1 MWRHEAPE
9 EPGLNRQPT
18 MSAYSPVIKTM
29 HTAHSFG
36 PSKHAARSQATAG
49 VASRQTAARTLL
61 CCMRTN
67 SRCGLH
73 QGPPRAARTILCMPS
88 RRSSPK
94 PAKVAVAK
102 GDLAALG
109 FRVADSGPHTSK
121 TLMLQ
126 ELEALLAAV
135 PADAPIKAYRAAI
148 VEENVLAK
156 RTLATRKE
164 TASRLTALHGLDP
177 SKPLFRVLRRLW
189 AVDPAAHPQLA
200 LLNGLA
206 RDPLLM
212 ATTEQVMG
220 MAQGEQLQRSEM
232 VAAVQGFTHDRLS
245 PKVLDAVARN
255 TASSW
260 TQSGHLK
267 GKVKK
272 LRQPLNPHPVALA
285 LAVWLGYASGKRG
298 KALLSTQWATAL
310 DSSSSG
316 LLELA
321 EQAKRLGL
329 LKLSHGAGVV
339 SIDPSGL
346 DPHQRGEQP

>member
-1 MWRHEAPE
+1 MNYIKAKTYAPMNIGGSE
-9 EPGLNRQPT
+9 DGDAP
-18 MSAYSPVIKTM
+18 
-29 HTAHSFG
+29 
-36 PSKHAARSQATAG
+36 RSQAAPADARG
-49 VASRQTAARTLL
+49 QTAARTLL
-61 CCMRTN
+61 APHA
-67 SRCGLH
+67 H
-73 QGPPRAARTILCMPS
+73 QLAVRPPPGPPRPAQPLRDACPS
-88 RRSSPK
+88 FQPQA
-94 PAKVAVAK
+94 PKVADTKA
-102 GDLAALG
+102 DLAAMG

-135 PADAPIKAYRAAI
+135 PADAPAKAYRAAI
-148 VEENVLAK
+148 VEENVLGK
-156 RTLATRKE
+156 RTLSTRKE
-164 TASRLTALHGLDP
+164 TATRLTALHGLDP

-206 RDPLLM
+206 RDPLLL
-212 ATTEQVMG
+212 ATTAQVMG
-220 MAQGEQLQRSEM
+220 MTQGELLQRSEM
-232 VAAVQGFTHDRLS
+232 VAAVQGFSHDRLS

-267 GKVKK
+267 GRVKK
-272 LRQPLNPHPVALA
+272 LRQPLNPHPVSLA

-298 KALLSTQWATAL
+298 KALLTTPWATAL

-321 EQAKRLGL
+321 QQAKRLGL

-346 DPHQRGEQP
+346 DPLHGGQQS

>member
-1 MWRHEAPE
+1 
-9 EPGLNRQPT
+9 
-18 MSAYSPVIKTM
+18 
-29 HTAHSFG
+29 
-36 PSKHAARSQATAG
+36 
-49 VASRQTAARTLL
+49 
-61 CCMRTN
+61 
-67 SRCGLH
+67 
-73 QGPPRAARTILCMPS
+73 MPA
-88 RRSSPK
+88 RRSNPK
-94 PAKVAVAK
+94 PPKTADPK
-102 GDLAALG
+102 GDLTAQG

-126 ELEALLAAV
+126 ELETLLAAV
-135 PADAPIKAYRAAI
+135 PADAPAKTYRAAI
-148 VEENVLAK
+148 VEGNVLGK
-156 RTLATRKE
+156 RTLSTRKE

-177 SKPLFRVLRRLW
+177 TKPLFRVLRRLW
-189 AVDPAAHPQLA
+189 DVDPTAHPQLA

-212 ATTEQVMG
+212 ATREEVMG
-220 MAQGEQLQRSEM
+220 MALGQVLRRSEM
-232 VAAVQGFTHDRLS
+232 VAAVQGFSHDRLS

-267 GKVKK
+267 GRVKK

-285 LAVWLGYASGKRG
+285 LAMWLGYATGKRG
-298 KALLSTQWATAL
+298 KALLTTPWAAAL
-310 DSSSSG
+310 DSSSLG

-321 EQAKRLGL
+321 QQAKRLGL

-346 DPHQRGEQP
+346 DPLHGGQQS

>member
-1 MWRHEAPE
+1 
-9 EPGLNRQPT
+9 
-18 MSAYSPVIKTM
+18 M
-29 HTAHSFG
+29 HSAHSYRSSG
-36 PSKHAARSQATAG
+36 DAVRSQAAPADARG
-49 VASRQTAARTLL
+49 QTAARTLL
-61 CCMRTN
+61 CCMRTK

-73 QGPPRAARTILCMPS
+73 QGPPRAAHAL
-88 RRSSPK
+88 RRMSPRSSSPK
-94 PAKVAVAK
+94 PPKDADAKC
-102 GDLAALG
+102 DLAALG

-126 ELEALLAAV
+126 ELEALLAAI
-135 PADAPIKAYRAAI
+135 PPDAPAKAYRAAI
-148 VEENVLAK
+148 VEENVLGK
-156 RTLATRKE
+156 RTLSTRKE
-164 TASRLTALHGLDP
+164 TATRLTALHGLDP

-206 RDPLLM
+206 RDPLLL
-212 ATTEQVMG
+212 ATTAQVMG

-232 VAAVQGFTHDRLS
+232 VGAVQGFTHDRLS
-245 PKVLDAVARN
+245 AKVLDAVARN

-267 GKVKK
+267 GRVKK
-272 LRQPLNPHPVALA
+272 LRQPLNPHPVSLA

-298 KALLSTQWATAL
+298 KALLTTPWATAL

-321 EQAKRLGL
+321 QQAKRLGL

-346 DPHQRGEQP
+346 DPLHGGQQS

>member
-1 MWRHEAPE
+1 MPARHS
-9 EPGLNRQPT
+9 N
-18 MSAYSPVIKTM
+18 
-29 HTAHSFG
+29 
-36 PSKHAARSQATAG
+36 
-49 VASRQTAARTLL
+49 
-61 CCMRTN
+61 
-67 SRCGLH
+67 
-73 QGPPRAARTILCMPS
+73 
-88 RRSSPK
+88 PK
-94 PAKVAVAK
+94 PPKAADAK

-135 PADAPIKAYRAAI
+135 PADAPAKAYRAAV
-148 VEENVLAK
+148 VEENVLGK
-156 RTLATRKE
+156 RTLSTRKE
-164 TASRLTALHGLDP
+164 TASRLIALHGLDP
-177 SKPLFRVLRRLW
+177 TKSLFRVLRRLW
-189 AVDPAAHPQLA
+189 DVEPAARPQLA

-212 ATTEQVMG
+212 ATTGKVML
-220 MAQGEQLQRSEM
+220 MAQGELLQRSEM

-255 TASSW
+255 AASSW
-260 TQSGHLK
+260 TQSGHLQ

-272 LRQPLNPHPVALA
+272 VRQPLRPQPVALA
-285 LAVWLGYASGKRG
+285 LAMWLGYACGKRG
-298 KALLSTQWATAL
+298 KALLNTPWATAL

-321 EQAKRLGL
+321 QQAKRLGL

-346 DPHQRGEQP
+346 DPLHGGQQS

>member
-1 MWRHEAPE
+1 MP
-9 EPGLNRQPT
+9 
-18 MSAYSPVIKTM
+18 
-29 HTAHSFG
+29 
-36 PSKHAARSQATAG
+36 AR
-49 VASRQTAARTLL
+49 
-61 CCMRTN
+61 
-67 SRCGLH
+67 
-73 QGPPRAARTILCMPS
+73 RA
-88 RRSSPK
+88 SPK
-94 PAKVAVAK
+94 PPKPADAK

-109 FRVADSGPHTSK
+109 FRVAESGPHTSK

-135 PADAPIKAYRAAI
+135 PADAPAKAYRAAI
-148 VEENVLAK
+148 VEDNVLGK
-156 RTLATRKE
+156 RTLSTRKE

-212 ATTEQVMG
+212 ATTTQVMG
-220 MAQGEQLQRSEM
+220 MAQDQVLQRSEM

-245 PKVLDAVARN
+245 AKVLDAVARN

-267 GKVKK
+267 GKAKK
-272 LRQPLNPHPVALA
+272 LRQPLKPYPVALSLA
-285 LAVWLGYASGKRG
+285 LWLGYATGKRG
-298 KALLSTQWATAL
+298 KALLNTPWASAL
-310 DSSSSG
+310 DSSTSS

-321 EQAKRLGL
+321 EQSKRLGL
-329 LKLSHGAGVV
+329 LKLSHGGGVV

-346 DPHQRGEQP
+346 DPLHGGGEP

>member
-1 MWRHEAPE
+1 
-9 EPGLNRQPT
+9 
-18 MSAYSPVIKTM
+18 
-29 HTAHSFG
+29 
-36 PSKHAARSQATAG
+36 
-49 VASRQTAARTLL
+49 
-61 CCMRTN
+61 
-67 SRCGLH
+67 
-73 QGPPRAARTILCMPS
+73 MPA

-94 PAKVAVAK
+94 PPKAAEAHA
-102 GDLAALG
+102 DLASLG

-135 PADAPIKAYRAAI
+135 PLDAPAKTYRAAI
-148 VEENVLAK
+148 VEENVLGK
-156 RTLATRKE
+156 RTLSTRKE

-177 SKPLFRVLRRLW
+177 TKPLFRVLRRLW
-189 AVDPAAHPQLA
+189 DVEPAACPQLA
-200 LLNGLA
+200 LLNGLV

-212 ATTEQVMG
+212 ATRELVMG
-220 MAQGEQLQRSEM
+220 MAAGQLLQRSEM

-245 PKVLDAVARN
+245 AKVLDAVARN

-272 LRQPLNPHPVALA
+272 LRQPLQPQPVALA
-285 LAVWLGYASGKRG
+285 LAMWLGYASGKRG
-298 KALLSTQWATAL
+298 KALLSSPWASVL
-310 DSSSSG
+310 DSTSSG

-346 DPHQRGEQP
+346 DLLHGGSQA

>member
-1 MWRHEAPE
+1 MR
-9 EPGLNRQPT
+9 RQP
-18 MSAYSPVIKTM
+18 
-29 HTAHSFG
+29 
-36 PSKHAARSQATAG
+36 Q
-49 VASRQTAARTLL
+49 
-61 CCMRTN
+61 
-67 SRCGLH
+67 CGLH
-73 QGPPRAARTILCMPS
+73 LGPPRAARTHTCMPA

-94 PAKVAVAK
+94 PRKAADAK

-109 FRVADSGPHTSK
+109 FRVAVSGPHTGK

-126 ELEALLAAV
+126 ELEALLVAV
-135 PADAPIKAYRAAI
+135 PADAPAKAYRVAI
-148 VEENVLAK
+148 VEENLLGK
-156 RTLATRKE
+156 GTLSTRKE
-164 TASRLTALHGLDP
+164 TASRLTALHGLDS

-212 ATTEQVMG
+212 ATQGQVLG
-220 MAQGEQLQRSEM
+220 MAEGQRLQRTEM
-232 VAAVQGFTHDRLS
+232 VAAIRGFTHDRLGD
-245 PKVLDAVARN
+245 KVLDAVARN

-272 LRQPLNPHPVALA
+272 LRQPLSPRPASLALA
-285 LAVWLGYASGKRG
+285 LWLGYASGKRG
-298 KALLSTQWATAL
+298 KALLGTPWAAVL
-310 DSSSSG
+310 DCSSSG
-316 LLELA
+316 LMELA
-321 EQAKRLGL
+321 GQAKRLGL

-346 DPHQRGEQP
+346 DPQHDCLHGAEQP

>member
-1 MWRHEAPE
+1 
-9 EPGLNRQPT
+9 
-18 MSAYSPVIKTM
+18 
-29 HTAHSFG
+29 
-36 PSKHAARSQATAG
+36 
-49 VASRQTAARTLL
+49 
-61 CCMRTN
+61 
-67 SRCGLH
+67 
-73 QGPPRAARTILCMPS
+73 MPA
-88 RRSSPK
+88 RRSKPK
-94 PAKVAVAK
+94 PPKAQNAK

-126 ELEALLAAV
+126 ELDALLAAV
-135 PADAPIKAYRAAI
+135 PADAPAKTYRAAI
-148 VEENVLAK
+148 VEGNVLGK
-156 RTLATRKE
+156 RTLSTRKE

-177 SKPLFRVLRRLW
+177 TKPLFRVLRRLW
-189 AVDPAAHPQLA
+189 DVDPTAHHQLA

-212 ATTEQVMG
+212 ATREQVMG
-220 MAQGEQLQRSEM
+220 MAPGQLVQRSEM
-232 VAAVQGFTHDRLS
+232 VAAVQAFTHDRLS
-245 PKVLDAVARN
+245 ARVLDAVARN

-272 LRQPLNPHPVALA
+272 LRQHLQPHPVALA
-285 LAVWLGYASGKRG
+285 LAMWLGYASGKRG
-298 KALLSTQWATAL
+298 KALLNTPWARAL
-310 DSSSSG
+310 DTSSSG

-346 DPHQRGEQP
+346 DPLHGGEQR

>member
-1 MWRHEAPE
+1 MR
-9 EPGLNRQPT
+9 
-18 MSAYSPVIKTM
+18 IK
-29 HTAHSFG
+29 
-36 PSKHAARSQATAG
+36 SQ
-49 VASRQTAARTLL
+49 
-61 CCMRTN
+61 
-67 SRCGLH
+67 CGLH
-73 QGPPRAARTILCMPS
+73 QGLPRAAQTISCMPA
-88 RRSSPK
+88 RRSKPK
-94 PAKVAVAK
+94 PPKAQNAK
-102 GDLAALG
+102 GDLTAQG

-126 ELEALLAAV
+126 ELETLLAAV
-135 PADAPIKAYRAAI
+135 PVDAPAKAYRTAI
-148 VEENVLAK
+148 VEGNVLGK
-156 RTLATRKE
+156 RTLSTRKE

-177 SKPLFRVLRRLW
+177 TKPLFRVLRRLW
-189 AVDPAAHPQLA
+189 DVDPTAHPQLA

-212 ATTEQVMG
+212 ATREQVMG
-220 MAQGEQLQRSEM
+220 MATGQHVQRSEM

-245 PKVLDAVARN
+245 ARVLDAVARN

-272 LRQPLNPHPVALA
+272 LRQHLQPHPVALA
-285 LAVWLGYASGKRG
+285 LAMWLGYASGKRG
-298 KALLSTQWATAL
+298 KALLNTPWARAL
-310 DSSSSG
+310 DTSSSG

-346 DPHQRGEQP
+346 DPLHGGEQS

>member
-1 MWRHEAPE
+1 MRI
-9 EPGLNRQPT
+9 QPR
-18 MSAYSPVIKTM
+18 YD
-29 HTAHSFG
+29 
-36 PSKHAARSQATAG
+36 
-49 VASRQTAARTLL
+49 
-61 CCMRTN
+61 
-67 SRCGLH
+67 LH
-73 QGPPRAARTILCMPS
+73 QGPPKAADPLPCMPA
-88 RRSSPK
+88 RRASLMPQK
-94 PAKVAVAK
+94 PEKAKE
-102 GDLAALG
+102 DLAALG
-109 FRVADSGPHTSK
+109 FRVAQSGPHTSK

-135 PADAPIKAYRAAI
+135 PADAPAKAYRAAI
-148 VEENVLAK
+148 VEENVLGK
-156 RTLATRKE
+156 RTLSTRKE

-189 AVDPAAHPQLA
+189 AVDPVAHPQLA

-212 ATTEQVMG
+212 ATTAPVMG
-220 MAQGEQLQRSEM
+220 RPQGQVLQRSEM
-232 VAAVQGFTHDRLS
+232 VAAVQGFSHDRLS
-245 PKVLDAVARN
+245 AKVLDAVARN

-272 LRQPLNPHPVALA
+272 LRQPLKPHPVALA
-285 LAVWLGYASGKRG
+285 LALWLGYASGKRG
-298 KALLSTQWATAL
+298 KALLNTPWASTL
-310 DSSSSG
+310 DTSSAG

-346 DPHQRGEQP
+346 DPLHGGRQP